1 MISESE
7 MERIEEDATKNPAA
21 ISKADVD
28 YLMALVVKAR
38 EIVLLCA
45 PQFAAGS
52 DGAQTFSAIR
62 DCLPNLRAIAQKA
75 VTSAE
80 PAKEAADEGAHN

>member
-1 MISESE
+1 MISETE
-7 MERIEEDATKNPAA
+7 KERIKEDAAKNPAT

-52 DGAQTFSAIR
+52 DGAQTFAAIR

-80 PAKEAADEGAHN
+80 PEEAADEGAHN

>member
-1 MISESE
+1 MISETE
-7 MERIEEDATKNPAA
+7 KEIIEEEASPRPAA
-21 ISKADVD
+21 ICKADVD

-38 EIVLLCA
+38 EVVLLCA

-52 DGAQTFSAIR
+52 DGAQIFAAIR

-80 PAKEAADEGAHN
+80 PAKEAADEGAHD

>member
-1 MISESE
+1 MELGISE
-7 MERIEEDATKNPAA
+7 EELKDTGDTPATPA
-21 ISKADVD
+21 VD
-28 YLMALVVKAR
+28 TKEVNYLITLVVKAR
-38 EIVLLCA
+38 ELLLICA

-52 DGAQTFSAIR
+52 DGAQTFAAIR

-80 PAKEAADEGAHN
+80 PEEAADEGAHN